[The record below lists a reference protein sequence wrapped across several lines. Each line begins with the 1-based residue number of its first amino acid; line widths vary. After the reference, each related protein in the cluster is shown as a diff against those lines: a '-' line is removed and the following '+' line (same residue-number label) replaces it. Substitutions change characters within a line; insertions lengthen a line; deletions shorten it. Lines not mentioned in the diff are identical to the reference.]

1 MPPRCPMTCRV
12 EIGVSFWGK
21 AGQYFCTG
29 ASRSSFPLSYNC
41 IAATAV
47 SGFEIEASLY
57 SVLDVAGTKF
67 SRSAM
72 PKPEDQTNCPF
83 STTATETPGMCFAA
97 MNFETAASIW
107 ARFSGENFASSATAS
122 HATNTM
128 RIPTSQVTNKPRVA
142 LNQIFITPSRG
153 SKSLLPLNLQES
165 QRKVPKNIRD
175 RKGHLL
181 LRDQK
186 KVSGLDKIVAFTW

>member
-1 MPPRCPMTCRV
+1 MTCRV

-83 STTATETPGMCFAA
+83 STTATETPRDVFRSHEFRDCRFDLGALLGRKLRVFGDCV
-97 MNFETAASIW
+97 
-107 ARFSGENFASSATAS
+107 ARDEHDEDS
-122 HATNTM
+122 H
-128 RIPTSQVTNKPRVA
+128 
-142 LNQIFITPSRG
+142 
-153 SKSLLPLNLQES
+153 
-165 QRKVPKNIRD
+165 
-175 RKGHLL
+175 
-181 LRDQK
+181 
-186 KVSGLDKIVAFTW
+186 